1 MRVSSFMT
9 EPLFYRNCVG
19 AVALSVDDGET
30 VWIPQGRNIPLT
42 PAWKWTDEDG
52 LEACLNDVQTKA
64 LEHARNAPPLSDL
77 EQIPIDTGEAAN
89 VSLKPAPHGSKL
101 EQEGGEL
108 RLQNRLLPLPSGHQ
122 CS

>member
-1 MRVSSFMT
+1 MT

-77 EQIPIDTGEAAN
+77 EQMAEKLRKGQLKTKKDYRQSRVFRQ
-89 VSLKPAPHGSKL
+89 VSESVLVVKSDPDD
-101 EQEGGEL
+101 
-108 RLQNRLLPLPSGHQ
+108 
-122 CS
+122 